1 MTTVF
6 VLLIISVTCAAA
18 GPVIQSK
25 GMVALGVHDDW
36 FSLETFR
43 YFWRALTTPSVII
56 GTALMAVA
64 FFLNLALLARAPVSF
79 IVPVTAM
86 EYIVA
91 VVMARFVLGETVPL
105 LRWGGVA
112 LIGAGI
118 ILLTISWKPDQIS
131 N

>member
-1 MTTVF
+1 MVTVF
-6 VLLIISVTCAAA
+6 VLLLISVTCAAA
-18 GPVIQSK
+18 GPVLQSR
-25 GMVALGVHDDW
+25 GMVALGTHDDW
-36 FSLETFR
+36 FSFETFR
-43 YFWRALTTPSVII
+43 YFWKALTTPSVIL
-56 GTALMAVA
+56 GTVLMAIA

-91 VVMARFVLGETVPL
+91 VIMARVFLDETVPL
-105 LRWGGVA
+105 LRWGGVG

-118 ILLTISWKPDQIS
+118 ILLTISWKPDQIG